1 MAADAGGAGRE
12 DRALSVLLAVKALR
26 AGYGRVPVLHGVDFE
41 VAEGEIVGVLG
52 HNGMGKTTL
61 LKAIMGLVP
70 AAGGVIDYAGLD
82 LTRERASERARH
94 GIGYVPQGRG
104 IFPALSVRDNIRMGL
119 AAHHDEEE
127 EALRRV
133 LAEFPRLEPLLDRDG
148 GALSGGEQQLL
159 AIARCF
165 ISEPDLILLD
175 EPTEGI
181 QPSIVDRI
189 IELLR
194 DLNRRRGVTVVMVE
208 QNLDFITELSHRV
221 LLLRKGVITGEVKG
235 SDAADPALIEEFTG
249 FGGGAGTPAAAP
261 IAAGR
266 AATRVAA
273 AESPAPPVA
282 ARGVPPPPAS
292 GFGSAPMDSAPRLR
306 GSDGRG
312 TGQGRVR
319 RSGMRERRTP
329 MDSRLRGNDEQAS
342 SPSYPRSLSPRRR
355 GAESIELA
363 RVLPPELVDRSL
375 MSPSPATTLVP
386 AGATSG
392 SSEASRPPAPVLNE
406 RISYMT
412 VQRPTHAQL
421 EQIVAELGMHMS
433 DARIQE
439 FLDVMQG
446 TLDAYDVVDAMP
458 DYLPPVLYPRTAG
471 HRPSPEENPLNAWY
485 VKTEVRG
492 APRGPL
498 HGRTVA
504 LKDNVCLAGVP
515 MMNGAST
522 LKGYTPDVDATVVT
536 RLLDAGATIV
546 GKAHCEYFCLSG
558 GSHTNATGPVEN
570 PHRRGYSAGGS
581 SSGSGALVGGGFVDM
596 AIGGDQG
603 GSIRIPASYCGCY
616 GMKPTHGLVPYTGV
630 MPIETTID
638 HTGPMTRSV
647 LDNAVMLQAI
657 AGEDGL
663 DPRQYHPRVDDYVA
677 AVGRG
682 AGGLRIAVVKE
693 GFGHAASEPD
703 VDAKVRAG
711 AETFRR
717 LGATVDEVSIPAH
730 LQGPA
735 IWTPIALEGLTNQ
748 MMHGNGMGTGWEG
761 MYTTSLLDF
770 HAHWR
775 SRADELSD
783 TLKISMFIGQ
793 YYLKHHRGHYYAK
806 AQNLAP
812 AAPRG
817 VRPGARRLRP
827 AAHAD
832 LADEGHPAAAARRP
846 PRALLPAGLRDAAEH
861 LALRRDRPSRH
872 VRALRPERRAAGG
885 DDAGGAGRGRRPPS
899 TAPPPPSSRRA
910 TGGVGDWTRQKSKR
924 NNELVRGVAADRTG
938 VDRPAD
944 P

>member
-1 MAADAGGAGRE
+1 M
-12 DRALSVLLAVKALR
+12 SVLLEVKALR

-41 VAEGEIVGVLG
+41 VEEGEIVGVLG

-61 LKAIMGLVP
+61 LKTIMGIVP
-70 AAGGVIDYAGLD
+70 AAGGVIGYAGLD
-82 LTRERASERARH
+82 LTRERASERARR

-104 IFPALSVRDNIRMGL
+104 IFPNLSVHDNIRMGL
-119 AAHHDEEE
+119 AAHHYDEEE
-127 EALRRV
+127 AVRRV
-133 LAEFPRLEPLLDRDG
+133 LVEFPLLEPLLDRDG

-159 AIARCF
+159 AIARCL

-194 DLNRRRGVTVVMVE
+194 DLNRRHGVTVVMVE

-221 LLLRKGVITGEVKG
+221 LLLQKGVISGEVQG

-249 FGGGAGTPAAAP
+249 FGGGPGTPAAAP
-261 IAAGR
+261 L
-266 AATRVAA
+266 AATRAVMG
-273 AESPAPPVA
+273 ESPAPPVG
-282 ARGVPPPPAS
+282 ARRVPPPLAATRAATGESPAPPVGARRIPPPLAAS
-292 GFGSAPMDSAPRLR
+292 TPAPANATAKAPA
-306 GSDGRG
+306 
-312 TGQGRVR
+312 T
-319 RSGMRERRTP
+319 
-329 MDSRLRGNDEQAS
+329 
-342 SPSYPRSLSPRRR
+342 PRR
-355 GAESIELA
+355 
-363 RVLPPELVDRSL
+363 
-375 MSPSPATTLVP
+375 
-386 AGATSG
+386 
-392 SSEASRPPAPVLNE
+392 PAPLLNE

-421 EQIVAELGMHMS
+421 KEIVAELGMHMS

-446 TLDAYDVVDAMP
+446 TLAAYDVVDAMP

-471 HRPSPEENPLNAWY
+471 HRPSPEQNPLNAWY

-522 LKGYTPDVDATVVT
+522 LKGYTPDVDATIVT
-536 RLLDAGATIV
+536 RLLDAGATIA

-603 GSIRIPASYCGCY
+603 GSIRIPSSYCGCY

-630 MPIETTID
+630 MPIESTID
-638 HTGPMTRSV
+638 HTGPMTQSV
-647 LDNAVMLQAI
+647 LDNAVMLAAI
-657 AGEDGL
+657 AGADGL
-663 DPRQYHPRVDDYVA
+663 DPRQYHPQVDDYVG

-682 AGGLRIAVVKE
+682 AGGMRIAVVKE
-693 GFGHAASEPD
+693 GFGHPVSEAD
-703 VDAKVRAG
+703 VDTTVRAG
-711 AETFRR
+711 TEIFKR

-730 LQGPA
+730 LQGLA

-806 AQNLAP
+806 AQNLARQLREEYDRVLGAYDLLLMP
-812 AAPRG
+812 TLPMKATPLPPRDASLALYCQRAFEMLANTAPFD
-817 VRPGARRLRP
+817 VT
-827 AAHAD
+827 
-832 LADEGHPAAAARRP
+832 GHPAMSVPCGMSDGLPVGMMLVGGKWQEAVIYRAAA
-846 PRALLPAGLRDAAEH
+846 AFEQA
-861 LALRRDRPSRH
+861 
-872 VRALRPERRAAGG
+872 
-885 DDAGGAGRGRRPPS
+885 
-899 TAPPPPSSRRA
+899 
-910 TGGVGDWTRQKSKR
+910 GDWR
-924 NNELVRGVAADRTG
+924 EM
-938 VDRPAD
+938 
-944 P
+944 